1 MNFKDSASKFFKVI
15 FSNWLSG
22 SGFIIIAIFS
32 IIAIL
37 YELLGTRMVPYN
49 PYQINLLNANLPPSS
64 SHWFGTDELGRDI
77 FSRVIAALPVD
88 LGISIFIV
96 IASSFIGLVLGIV
109 AGYFRGPLEEVI
121 MRLTDLFL
129 AFPPIIMSMAIAAT
143 LGPSLLNAAISVI
156 FVWWPPYVRLVRGN
170 TLQVASQDFI
180 TISRVLNTPFRKILL
195 KGILP
200 NIITPLLIYATMD
213 VGTAMLTLS
222 TLGFLGI
229 GIPINTPELGLMS
242 SILTT
247 TFYTYPYEG
256 LIPAAFIFLIVLGF
270 SLTGEGLAEL
280 IDPNIRVHI
289 ISRKKRAE
297 ILERSKVLT
306 EKI

>member
-1 MNFKDSASKFFKVI
+1 MNIKSGINKFFKII

-22 SGFIIIAIFS
+22 SGFVIIMIFV

-37 YELLGTRMVPYN
+37 YEILGNKIVPYN
-49 PYQINLLNANLPPSS
+49 PNQINLLSANLPPSS

-77 FSRVIAALPVD
+77 FSRVIAALPID
-88 LGISIFIV
+88 LGVSLLIV
-96 IASSFIGLVLGIV
+96 IVSSFVGLLLGIM
-109 AGYFRGPLEEVI
+109 AGYFRGPLEEII

-143 LGPSLLNAAISVI
+143 LGPSLINAAISVI

-170 TLQVASQDFI
+170 TLQVVSQDFI
-180 TISRVLNTPFRKILL
+180 TISRVLNTPFRRILF
-195 KGILP
+195 KGVLP
-200 NIITPLLIYATMD
+200 NIVTPLLIYATMD

-256 LIPAAFIFLIVLGF
+256 LIPAFFIFLIVLGF

-297 ILERSKVLT
+297 ELKKMKAIT
-306 EKI
+306 E

>member
-1 MNFKDSASKFFKVI
+1 MNIRSQIKKFLNTI

-22 SGFIIIAIFS
+22 TGFIIILIF
-32 IIAIL
+32 IVIAVL
-37 YELLGTRMVPYN
+37 YEILGTRIVPYN
-49 PYQINLLNANLPPSS
+49 PYQINLLQANMPPSS
-64 SHWFGTDELGRDI
+64 AHWFGTDDLGRDI
-77 FSRVIAALPVD
+77 FSRVIAALPID
-88 LGISIFIV
+88 LGISLLIV
-96 IASSFIGLVLGIV
+96 FVSSFIGLVLGII
-109 AGYFRGPLEEVI
+109 AGYFRGALEEVI

-180 TISRVLNTPFRKILL
+180 AISRVLNTPFRKILF
-195 KGILP
+195 KGVLP

-270 SLTGEGLAEL
+270 SLTGEGLVEL
-280 IDPNIRVHI
+280 IDPNIRVHLAV
-289 ISRKKRAE
+289 SRKKRAE
-297 ILERSKVLT
+297 LLEKMKT
-306 EKI
+306 IPE

>member
-1 MNFKDSASKFFKVI
+1 MNFKYSVRKFFKVI

-88 LGISIFIV
+88 LGISLFIV

-297 ILERSKVLT
+297 ILEKSKVLT